1 MMTGMGMPTSQ
12 SRMPRI
18 GAFLRSV
25 LARTERSGRMVALR
39 QGRSTPRR
47 EQPGRCRGRAASLLP
62 ALLSALILVGCSAA
76 PGTPWLG
83 GFGDPVRGAALR
95 APVTLGDTSRWSGR
109 PVEAAEAAAEL
120 EFLASEFATNP
131 RYAPAANPAESQ
143 QLEAARREM
152 REYLGVAP
160 TAAPDLVR
168 AGLRRA
174 AGALRAGSRAG
185 AEAALSGPDFVYGPA
200 ATLGRLASMPRL
212 PRVAEAAGGVA
223 AEIDRLER
231 RR

>member
-1 MMTGMGMPTSQ
+1 MGAAFRCVPT
-12 SRMPRI
+12 P
-18 GAFLRSV
+18 L
-25 LARTERSGRMVALR
+25 ERSGRTKASRCERV
-39 QGRSTPRR
+39 TPRR
-47 EQPGRCRGRAASLLP
+47 EQPTRCPRVPSCLLHF
-62 ALLSALILVGCSAA
+62 LLSALLLLGCSAS

-83 GFGDPVRGAALR
+83 GLGDPVRGAALR
-95 APVTLGDTSRWSGR
+95 APSTLGDTSRWAGR

-120 EFLASEFATNP
+120 EFLANEFATNP
-131 RYAPAANPAESQ
+131 RYAPEANPAVGQ

-152 REYLGVAP
+152 REFLGVAP
-160 TAAPDLVR
+160 SAAPELVI

-174 AGALRAGSRAG
+174 AAALRTGSRAG
-185 AEAALSGPDFVYGPA
+185 AEAALSGPAFVYGPS